1 LRNQSLIDKIREKE
15 LERKDELEQSMAKV
29 NMSDTTDLMHAA
41 MMQYEEDERLA
52 ALPKNKNK
60 KKKKQANMKND
71 VLWDNLEY
79 LDEQ

>member
-1 LRNQSLIDKIREKE
+1 
-15 LERKDELEQSMAKV
+15 
-29 NMSDTTDLMHAA
+29 MSDTTDLMHAA

-60 KKKKQANMKND
+60 NKKKQANMKNE